1 MKEPSL
7 FRLGVCFLSAVWMIA
22 SLPQSANALSSDP
35 LDDSL
40 ASNLV
45 KSRAQVSIFKH
56 DDQLDLDCQD
66 RTFVSSQVVS
76 QPRVVNQDLN
86 ERKWLERWALNRCGS
101 EVSYHV
107 YFTEVG
113 EGGAYFSYRQV
124 DAVAYK
130 QIAKSVRTL
139 KLRNPRMKG
148 DDVQA
153 LQKALLDQGYP
164 VSTDGIF
171 GPKTHSAVMAYQ
183 ATKGLAKDGIAG
195 PATLTRL
202 SL

>member
-7 FRLGVCFLSAVWMIA
+7 FRLGVYFLSTVWMIA
-22 SLPQSANALSSDP
+22 SLPHSANAVSSDP

-45 KSRAQVSIFKH
+45 KSRAQISIFKH

-113 EGGAYFSYRQV
+113 KGGAYFSYRQV

-148 DDVQA
+148 EDVQA

-171 GPKTHSAVMAYQ
+171 GPKTRSAVMAYQ